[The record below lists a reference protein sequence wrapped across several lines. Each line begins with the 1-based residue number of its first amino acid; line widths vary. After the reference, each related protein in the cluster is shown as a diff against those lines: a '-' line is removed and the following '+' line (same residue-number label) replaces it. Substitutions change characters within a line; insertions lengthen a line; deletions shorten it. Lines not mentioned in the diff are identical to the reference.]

1 MHHLMK
7 TIMKSNAYQLSSQFP
22 EEWKPAYLPYYA
34 RKYIRLM
41 TGPEVAD
48 TIAQV
53 TGQPFNIKFGDLKV
67 ERLKQLTDLG
77 DIPAAYFRSVKAGKE
92 ESKEGPEISA
102 LLNSF
107 FETDRNGAVP
117 MGNKPTTLQAILMM
131 SSGVVNNRV
140 VAADD
145 GRLKTLLNS
154 GNTDEGI
161 VDELYLASLARRPTS
176 AEKKYL

>member
-1 MHHLMK
+1 MITSHPQFARATVNLIWGKLMSLGFVEPWDGFDLDRQDAKNPPPKPWTVQPTNPELLNALAEDFQANRYSMHHLMK

-34 RKYIRLM
+34 RRYIRLM

-92 ESKEGPEISA
+92 E
-102 LLNSF
+102 
-107 FETDRNGAVP
+107 
-117 MGNKPTTLQAILMM
+117 
-131 SSGVVNNRV
+131 
-140 VAADD
+140 
-145 GRLKTLLNS
+145 
-154 GNTDEGI
+154 
-161 VDELYLASLARRPTS
+161 
-176 AEKKYL
+176 

>member
-1 MHHLMK
+1 VLFR
-7 TIMKSNAYQLSSQFP
+7 S
-22 EEWKPAYLPYYA
+22 
-34 RKYIRLM
+34 
-41 TGPEVAD
+41 
-48 TIAQV
+48 
-53 TGQPFNIKFGDLKV
+53 FNIKFGDLKV

-140 VAADD
+140 VADDD

-154 GNTDEGI
+154 GKTDEGI

-176 AEKKYL
+176 AEKKYLLESLPFKTDRKRATENLAWVLLNNIEFLVNH